1 MILIIVVF
9 TEIIKVLPMIIIFII
24 IMDVIIFDIYSIG
37 TEKTDLTK
45 RVNVENAIRPW
56 DSAYTNNRNGE
67 TPNV

>member
-45 RVNVENAIRPW
+45 RVNVENAIRP
-56 DSAYTNNRNGE
+56 
-67 TPNV
+67 